1 MSKRIKHNKLV
12 RDKIPNILI
21 KKGKAFKCH
30 TVTGTELQMA
40 LSCKVIE
47 EAKEV
52 NEAAQNFAIKGENTN
67 IGNPPNARKNQ
78 LIEELADL
86 IEVTFALMKAFNISA
101 DTVKKEM
108 ACKVH
113 SNGKFNDGL
122 YLEWVGGE
130 DE

>member
-21 KKGKAFKCH
+21 KKGKAFKCR
-30 TVTGTELQMA
+30 TVTGQELQTA
-40 LSCKVIE
+40 LSCKVLE

-52 NEAAQNFAIKGENTN
+52 NEAAQNFVIKGENVN

-78 LIEELADL
+78 LVGELADL
-86 IEVTFALMKAFNISA
+86 MEATFALMKALNISA
-101 DTVKKEM
+101 DTIKKEM
-108 ACKVH
+108 AYK
-113 SNGKFNDGL
+113 SNTRGKFNDGI
-122 YLEWVGGE
+122 YLEWVGE

>member
-21 KKGKAFKCH
+21 KKGNAFKCH

-40 LSCKVIE
+40 LSCKVFE

-52 NEAAQNFAIKGENTN
+52 NEAAQNFVIKGENAN
-67 IGNPPNARKNQ
+67 IGNPPNALKNQ
-78 LIEELADL
+78 LISELADL
-86 IEVTFALMKAFNISA
+86 MEVTFALMKAFGISA

-108 ACKVH
+108 ACKVN
-113 SNGKFNDGL
+113 SNGKFNDGI
-122 YLEWVGGE
+122 YLEWVGD

>member
-1 MSKRIKHNKLV
+1 MAKRIKHNKLV

-21 KKGKAFKCH
+21 KQGKAFKCH
-30 TVTGTELQMA
+30 TVTGQELQIA
-40 LSCKVIE
+40 LSCKVLE

-52 NEAAQNFAIKGENTN
+52 NEAAQNFVIKGENTN

-78 LIEELADL
+78 LVGELADL
-86 IEVTFALMKAFNISA
+86 MEATFALMKVFNISA

-108 ACKVH
+108 DYKA
-113 SNGKFNDGL
+113 NTRGKFNDGI
-122 YLEWVGGE
+122 YLEWVGE

>member
-1 MSKRIKHNKLV
+1 MPKRIKHNKLV

-30 TVTGTELQMA
+30 TVTGQELQTA
-40 LSCKVIE
+40 LSCKVLE

-52 NEAAQNFAIKGENTN
+52 NDAAQNFVIKGENIN

-78 LIEELADL
+78 LVGELADL
-86 IEVTFALMKAFNISA
+86 MEATFALMKALNISA

-108 ACKVH
+108 DYKA
-113 SNGKFNDGL
+113 NTRGKFNDGI
-122 YLEWVGGE
+122 YLEWVGE

>member
-30 TVTGTELQMA
+30 TVTGQELQIA
-40 LSCKVIE
+40 LSCKVLE

-52 NEAAQNFAIKGENTN
+52 NEAAQDFVIKGENIN

-78 LIEELADL
+78 LVGELADL
-86 IEVTFALMKAFNISA
+86 MEATFALMKALNIST

-108 ACKVH
+108 DYKA
-113 SNGKFNDGL
+113 NTRGKFNDGI
-122 YLEWVGGE
+122 YLEWVGE

>member
-1 MSKRIKHNKLV
+1 MAKRIKHNKLV

-30 TVTGTELQMA
+30 TVTGQELQIA
-40 LSCKVIE
+40 LSCKVLE

-52 NEAAQNFAIKGENTN
+52 NEAAQNFVIKGENIN

-78 LIEELADL
+78 LVGELADL
-86 IEVTFALMKAFNISA
+86 MEATFALMKAFNISA
-101 DTVKKEM
+101 DTVKKEI
-108 ACKVH
+108 AYK
-113 SNGKFNDGL
+113 SNTRGKFNDGI
-122 YLEWVGGE
+122 YLEWVGE